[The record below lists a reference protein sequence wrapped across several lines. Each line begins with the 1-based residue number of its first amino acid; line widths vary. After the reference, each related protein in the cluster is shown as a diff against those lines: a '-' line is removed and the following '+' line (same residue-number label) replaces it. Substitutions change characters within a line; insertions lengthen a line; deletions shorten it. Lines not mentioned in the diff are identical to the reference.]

1 MNSRKSHRPLN
12 SKIEVPWDPSEDL
25 AFNATPD
32 RPAEQVRLSEIH
44 LPNQQP
50 RRYFDPQ
57 AQQKLIESVR
67 EHGILQ
73 PLLVR
78 PRSTGGYELVAG
90 ERRYRA
96 AAALELAEVPVVKRE
111 LSDAEAFQL
120 ALVENLQREDLN
132 PLEETEGILQLL
144 ALKLQQPVAAIPA
157 LLHRLQHQQKELARS
172 SNNVIGRLSE
182 RQAAQESDLA
192 SENDVAMPLE
202 ERSSNNVIGKEDN
215 GNSAVKASPLDA
227 ISSEQAVVEDIFKSV
242 GRMTWESFIN
252 NRLPLLNLPEDV
264 QEAVRSGNIAYT
276 KARAIAQIKEEP
288 VRRTALAQA
297 IAEDWSLETVK
308 AHLRTLKSQP
318 TLPPL
323 RQQFETT
330 YRKVKQA
337 KLWEDPSRQERLRS
351 LLSEL
356 ESLLGE

>member
-1 MNSRKSHRPLN
+1 MSNRKSHRPLN
-12 SKIEVPWDPSEDL
+12 SRIEVPWDPSEDFTL
-25 AFNATPD
+25 HTTPS
-32 RPAEQVRLSEIH
+32 RPSEQVRLQEIY
-44 LPNQQP
+44 LPSSQP

-57 AQQKLIESVR
+57 AQQKLLESIR

-78 PRSTGGYELVAG
+78 PRQTGGYELVAG

-96 AAALELAEVPVVKRE
+96 AEALGLAEVPVVKRE

-120 ALVENLQREDLN
+120 ALIENLQREDLN

-144 ALKLQQPVAAIPA
+144 AMRLQQPASAIPA
-157 LLHRLQHQQKELARS
+157 LLHRLQHQQKELAKS
-172 SNNVIGRLSE
+172 SNNVIGTVTE
-182 RQAAQESDLA
+182 KRQPEQKLDLGTEKA
-192 SENDVAMPLE
+192 ETD
-202 ERSSNNVIGKEDN
+202 SNNVIGNDRSGENIAARIDLLE
-215 GNSAVKASPLDA
+215 GMSPERT
-227 ISSEQAVVEDIFKSV
+227 IVEDIFKSL

-264 QEAVRSGNIAYT
+264 LEAVRRGEIAYT
-276 KARAIAQIKEEP
+276 KARAIAQIKEEKA
-288 VRRTALAQA
+288 RRAALTQA
-297 IAEDWSLETVK
+297 VAEDWSLENVK
-308 AHLRTLKSQP
+308 AHLRTLKSKP
-318 TLPPL
+318 ELPPL

-337 KLWEDPSRQERLRS
+337 KLWEDPTRQERLRT
-351 LLSEL
+351 LLAEL